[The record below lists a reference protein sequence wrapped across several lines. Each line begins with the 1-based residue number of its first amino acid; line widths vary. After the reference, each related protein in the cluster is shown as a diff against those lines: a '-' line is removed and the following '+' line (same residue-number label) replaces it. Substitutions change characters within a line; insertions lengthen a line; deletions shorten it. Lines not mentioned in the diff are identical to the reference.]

1 MYSVIVPVYNRPAE
15 VEELLASLSRQT
27 ARNFEV
33 IIVEDGSTV
42 SCKDVVVKY
51 AADCNA
57 TYYYKENEGRSIA
70 RNYGMGRARRSFPPP
85 RKPSTS
91 P

>member
-70 RNYGMGRARRSFPPP
+70 RNTALNVPAGISSFF
-85 RKPSTS
+85 ST
-91 P
+91 PTV